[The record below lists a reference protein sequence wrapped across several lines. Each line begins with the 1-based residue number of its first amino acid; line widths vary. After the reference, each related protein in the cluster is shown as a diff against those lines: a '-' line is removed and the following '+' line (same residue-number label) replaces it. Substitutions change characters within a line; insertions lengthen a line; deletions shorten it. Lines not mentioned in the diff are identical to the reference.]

1 MYEKITG
8 YLDTFSKGA
17 ADPEIKEKISSF
29 VSDFSQSGF
38 MNPNA
43 MEIVGE
49 KGWVDRGALKNATP
63 TMSAEDACACLSCF
77 VQQEY
82 FLEGISLDLISN
94 GLLIGIL
101 QRLKELDG

>member
-43 MEIVGE
+43 MEIMGN
-49 KGWVDRGALKNATP
+49 KGWATRSALKNDIPA
-63 TMSAEDACACLSCF
+63 MSADDACACLSGF
-77 VQQEY
+77 VQQE
-82 FLEGISLDLISN
+82 FFCEGIILDLISN
-94 GLLIGIL
+94 GIFTGIL
-101 QRLKELDG
+101 ERLKELDV